1 MKAKKPIKLSFT
13 IAVIIIE
20 LIFLVSM
27 ITIYYFY
34 QIAENKTE
42 SKQNQVDSIE
52 IAENNKEKVE
62 DKKEKTNEIEKKEI
76 IEQTNKKE
84 NTSTNIDWEEYPK
97 NDKWLEEIVEE
108 INKENST
115 FYNLTKKT
123 FYSLRKN
130 KIESYKERFEDLYML
145 GDSTKIFRWKCNY
158 PRYCYKNVEKKDLS
172 SKYTKKI
179 IYDIAILNEIYCD
192 GDYDWETYVK
202 NQYNALVVE
211 KDYKHYDE
219 VPKEFYYKIPNMLIM
234 NGNNESKEE
243 YKKNARAKKIKVT
256 INNEKTYIFDLK
268 DTNRVQVFELGYKQD
283 SIEKPVHIETEV
295 LEKYKGEKTE
305 DVYISDIQFGIESNI
320 PQGR

>member
-1 MKAKKPIKLSFT
+1 MKKNKPIKMSFT

-20 LIFLVSM
+20 LIFLISM

-34 QIAENKTE
+34 HIVENKTE
-42 SKQNQVDSIE
+42 LKQNQADSIE

-62 DKKEKTNEIEKKEI
+62 DKKEKSNEIEKNVV
-76 IEQTNKKE
+76 IEKTNKKE
-84 NTSTNIDWEEYPK
+84 NSSTNIDWEEYPK
-97 NDKWLEEIVEE
+97 NDKWLEEIVGE
-108 INKENST
+108 INEESST
-115 FYNLTKKT
+115 LYNLTKKT

-145 GDSTKIFRWKCNY
+145 GDSTKIFRWECNY
-158 PRYCYKNVEKKDLS
+158 PRYCYKNVEGKDLS
-172 SKYTKKI
+172 LKYTKKI
-179 IYDIAILNEIYCD
+179 TYDIAILNEIYYD
-192 GDYDWETYVK
+192 GDYDLETYVK
-202 NQYNALVVE
+202 NQYNALVIE
-211 KDYKHYDE
+211 KDYKHYDD
-219 VPKEFYYKIPNMLIM
+219 VPEKFYYKIPNMLIM

-243 YKKNARAKKIKVT
+243 YKNNARAKKIKVT
-256 INNEKTYIFDLK
+256 INNEKTYILNLK